1 MDAAQKD
8 LRYWREKI
16 NMDFVKWIEEN
27 KDRVMRYWTIK
38 KHWTPYEMQHP
49 SKDQS
54 YLFNEECDYG
64 YFLKAI
70 PLPCMNDYLI
80 EVAPFQGKDKY
91 KYYYKLSEL
100 EFNYVEEDQEQ

>member
-1 MDAAQKD
+1 
-8 LRYWREKI
+8 
-16 NMDFVKWIEEN
+16 MDFLKWIEEN

-38 KHWTPYEMQHP
+38 KHWTPYEMQKP
-49 SKDQS
+49 SPDQS

-100 EFNYVEEDQEQ
+100 EFNYVEEDQEEE